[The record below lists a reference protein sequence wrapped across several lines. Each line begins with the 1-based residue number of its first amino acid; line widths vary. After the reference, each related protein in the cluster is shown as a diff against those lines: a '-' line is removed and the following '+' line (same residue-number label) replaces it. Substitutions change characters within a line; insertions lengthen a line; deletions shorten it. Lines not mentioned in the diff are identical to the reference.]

1 MDETFVTSVVEALTL
16 FGFGGG
22 ILLLFC
28 LITESFLRWRE
39 GKKPFGRET
48 LHNYLFFPLGPL
60 LEGVIANTLLI
71 AGLTLAWQVTPLRVP
86 VNWWTLPAYFL
97 AGEFAFYIFHR
108 AGHQM
113 RIFWADHSIHHSA
126 ETYDFTVNLRHTPF
140 STVYRLVTWMP
151 LALLGFHPVV
161 LVIMAINIPAFQTFC
176 HTQRI
181 GRLAPWFEWLFVTPS
196 NHAVH
201 HACNPI
207 YLDKNYGGLLMIW
220 DHLFGTYQR
229 LEENEPPVFGITRQ
243 PRSPNPFIVL
253 SHEFRYLARDFR
265 AAPSL
270 TARLH
275 VLLGKPGK
283 TFQAPARPDPLVI
296 DRNGTGAQSEPGE
309 VRTV

>member
-1 MDETFVTSVVEALTL
+1 MEEALINNTVTVITL

-28 LITESFLRWRE
+28 LIGEGFLRWKE
-39 GKKPFGRET
+39 GKKPFSHET
-48 LHNYLFFPLGPL
+48 VHNYLFFPLGPL
-60 LEGVIANTLLI
+60 FEGVIANTFLI
-71 AGLTLAWQVTPLRVP
+71 AGLTVLWQLTPLRVP
-86 VNWWTLPAYFL
+86 VLWWTLPLYFIV
-97 AGEFAFYIFHR
+97 GELAFYIFHR
-108 AGHQM
+108 AGHEM

-140 STVYRLVTWMP
+140 STLYRLITWSPM
-151 LALLGFHPVV
+151 ALLGFHPVV
-161 LVIMAINIPAFQTFC
+161 LVFMAINIPAFQTFC

-181 GRLAPWFEWLFVTPS
+181 GRLSPWFEWLFVTPS

-229 LEENEPPVFGITRQ
+229 LEESEPPVFGITRQ
-243 PRSPNPFIVL
+243 PRSHNPIRVL
-253 SHEFRYLARDFR
+253 THEFRYLARDVR
-265 AAPSL
+265 DAPGLL
-270 TARLH
+270 TKCK

-283 TFQAPARPDPLVI
+283 TFQTNHAPDPLVI
-296 DRNGTGAQSEPGE
+296 DRGHNEQVSGVSAL
-309 VRTV
+309 

>member
-1 MDETFVTSVVEALTL
+1 MDDAFVKNVVEAIAL

-28 LITESFLRWRE
+28 LIAEAYLRHRE
-39 GKKPFGRET
+39 GLKPFSRET
-48 LHNYLFFPLGPL
+48 GHNYLFFPLGPL
-60 LEGVIANTLLI
+60 LEGIIANTLLI
-71 AGLTLAWQVTPLRVP
+71 AALTAIWHLTPLRVP
-86 VNWWTLPAYFL
+86 VNRWTLPVYFL
-97 AGEFAFYIFHR
+97 VGELAFYIFHR
-108 AGHQM
+108 AGHEL

-140 STVYRLVTWMP
+140 STVYRLLTWTP

-161 LVIMAINIPAFQTFC
+161 LVLMAINIPAFQTFC

-207 YLDKNYGGLLMIW
+207 YLDRNYGGLLMIW
-220 DHLFGTYQR
+220 DHAFGTYQR
-229 LEENEPPVFGITRQ
+229 LEDSEPPVFGITRQ
-243 PRSPNPFIVL
+243 PRSPNPAKVL
-253 SHEFRYLARDFR
+253 THEFRYLVQDVR
-265 AAPSL
+265 AAPGL
-270 TARLH
+270 TAKLK

-283 TFQAPARPDPLVI
+283 TFQANHAPDPMVI
-296 DRNGTGAQSEPGE
+296 DRGLSGTAEH
-309 VRTV
+309 